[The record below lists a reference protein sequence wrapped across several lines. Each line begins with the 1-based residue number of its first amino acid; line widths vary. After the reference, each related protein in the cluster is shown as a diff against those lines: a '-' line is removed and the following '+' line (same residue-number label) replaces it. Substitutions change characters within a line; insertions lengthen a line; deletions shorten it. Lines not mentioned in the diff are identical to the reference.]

1 MSVLLQD
8 VRYALRSFT
17 RRPGFTL
24 VVVATLALGI
34 GSNVAIFGVAN
45 AVLFQP
51 LPYEDPEELA
61 LVWTQITNQPR
72 ALVSGP
78 DFIDY
83 RNETRLF
90 EGFAGA
96 VAINGALTG
105 DGSRAEEITAGWAT
119 ANLFHI
125 LGVSPLIGR
134 NFEPADEA
142 PMDPELFSD
151 PNAELPPGHV
161 LLSHGLWRRR
171 FGSDPGVVGQTVY
184 IDGGA
189 SIVIGVL
196 PPTFQ
201 IYLPEDAGMP
211 TDIDVW
217 AALPSNFSEAARDAA
232 WLTVVT
238 RVKDGVTMVQAQQ
251 EMDAL
256 ATRLRQDYQHHADG
270 NMQIAVNSMH
280 QDVVEHARPVLL
292 ALLGAVG
299 FVLLIACANVAN
311 LMLVRATTRQ
321 REIAVRAAL
330 GSGRWRI
337 VRQMLTES
345 ALLAVAGSAVGV
357 VLAWWGGR
365 VLIAMR
371 PETLARFDQFA
382 IDGSVLLFTAGATA
396 VAALL
401 FGLAPALRAVGTNLA
416 DGLRDRGSDTGGV
429 RGNKLRTTLVV
440 TEVALSLVLLIGTG
454 LMFRSFAELQNVD
467 PGFEPAGVL
476 TFTVPVPM
484 FKYRDPVVRTDMAT
498 RIQARIA
505 ALPGAERVGAT
516 TLLPLAG
523 GDQYA
528 IGSYGVTGSTDEE
541 WRGNRADY
549 RGVMPGY
556 LDAMGVSI
564 VAGRG
569 IEPADNN
576 PDALDVA
583 VIDERLAERL
593 WPDDQAIGKELQ
605 IERFDFES
613 FGLVRVPMQV
623 VGVARNVRAQSLASE
638 GRETIY
644 YPYKFFPW
652 FPLSFTVQGSTGV
665 TSLVNPIRREIEA
678 VDPDIPLSK
687 IRVMGD
693 YLTDARAPTQFAL
706 TLIGVFAG
714 LALVL
719 ASVGLYGVITYS
731 VRQRTREIG
740 VRIAYGAPNT
750 SVVRLVVGQGLLL
763 TVGGLAVGLAGALV
777 ATRLVSSLFYG
788 ISAADPITFGAV
800 SLLLLGVALV
810 ASYLPARRATRID
823 PVVALRDE

>member
-8 VRYALRSFT
+8 VRYALRSFA

-83 RNETRLF
+83 RNETKLF
-90 EGFAGA
+90 EGFAGV
-96 VAINGALTG
+96 VALNGALTG
-105 DGSRAEEITAGWAT
+105 DGRAEEITAAWAT
-119 ANLFHI
+119 ANMFDI

-134 NFEPADEA
+134 NFEPADEV
-142 PMDPELFSD
+142 PMDPAVFSD

-171 FGSDPGVVGQTVY
+171 FGADPGVVGQTIY

-217 AALPSNFSEAARDAA
+217 GVIPSNFAEASRDAA

-238 RVKDGVTMVQAQQ
+238 RVKDGVTMEQAQQ

-256 ATRLRQDYQHHADG
+256 ATRLRQQYQHHADG
-270 NMQIAVNSMH
+270 NMRIAVNSMH
-280 QDVVEHARPVLL
+280 RDVVEHARPVLL

-311 LMLVRATTRQ
+311 LLLVRATTRQ

-345 ALLAVAGSAVGV
+345 ALLAVTGSAVGLL
-357 VLAWWGGR
+357 LAWWGGR
-365 VLIAMR
+365 ALIAMR
-371 PETLARFDQFA
+371 PETLARFEEFA
-382 IDGSVLLFTAGATA
+382 IDGTVLLFTVGATA

-401 FGLAPALRAVGTNLA
+401 FGLAPALRAVGSNLI
-416 DGLRDRGSDTGGV
+416 DGLRDRGSDAGGV
-429 RGNKLRTTLVV
+429 RGNKLRTALVV
-440 TEVALSLVLLIGTG
+440 SEVALSLVLLIGTG
-454 LMFRSFAELQNVD
+454 LMFRSFAKLQSVD

-484 FKYRDPVVRTDMAT
+484 FKYRDPVVRTDMFT
-498 RIQARIA
+498 RIQSRIA
-505 ALPGAERVGAT
+505 QLPGVETVGAVS
-516 TLLPLAG
+516 LLPLAG

-528 IGSYGVTGSTDEE
+528 IGSYGVTGSTEEE
-541 WRGNRADY
+541 WRSNRADY
-549 RGVMPGY
+549 RAVLPGY
-556 LDAMGVSI
+556 LKTMGIRI
-564 VAGRG
+564 VAGRA

-593 WPDDQAIGKELQ
+593 WPDGEAIGKELQ
-605 IERFDFES
+605 LERFDFES
-613 FGLVRVPMQV
+613 FGMVRVPVQV

-638 GRETIY
+638 GRETVY
-644 YPYKFFPW
+644 YPYRFFPW
-652 FPLSFTVQGSTGV
+652 FPLSFTVRAPAGVVTG
-665 TSLVNPIRREIEA
+665 LVAPIRREIEA
-678 VDPDIPLSK
+678 VDPEIPLSK
-687 IRVMGD
+687 IQVMD
-693 YLTDARAPTQFAL
+693 EYLVEARAPTQFAL
-706 TLIGVFAG
+706 TLIGLFAA
-714 LALVL
+714 LALIL

-740 VRIAYGAPNT
+740 VRMAYGAPEA

-788 ISAADPITFGAV
+788 VSAADPITFVAV
-800 SLLLLGVALV
+800 SLLLLAVALV

-823 PVVALRDE
+823 VVEALRDE